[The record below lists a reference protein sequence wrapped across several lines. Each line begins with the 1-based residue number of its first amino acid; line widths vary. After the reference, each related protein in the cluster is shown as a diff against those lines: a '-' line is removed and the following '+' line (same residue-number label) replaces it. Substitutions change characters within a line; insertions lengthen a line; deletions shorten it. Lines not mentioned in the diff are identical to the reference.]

1 MTASIESVAYELG
14 AVLGVAFMGSVLSFA
29 YAATLVLPQRLPDS
43 MLAED
48 SLDQALLLAEHLPRD
63 AAAKLIAHV

>member
-1 MTASIESVAYELG
+1 
-14 AVLGVAFMGSVLSFA
+14 MGCVLSFA
-29 YAATLVLPQRLPDS
+29 YATTLVLPQRLPDS

-63 AAAKLIAHV
+63 AAAKLIAHVWTASRWQGSS